1 MSGLDKAKNVSLE
14 PVIAPTLQ
22 SEVLYAQTVSTKNL
36 IVEGSAVLPDG
47 AVDLTNYA
55 YMPST
60 QLGFRNKIINGSVII
75 DQRGSATTPVVGTGY
90 SADRWFFEDGCDA
103 VFSTGQS
110 TDVPK
115 GQGFSRSIKSTV
127 TTANTSVTTNEFSVL
142 TYFIEGTDSAS
153 FAWGG
158 AGAKAITASFWV
170 KSSVA
175 GTYSFTLYNNGASRI
190 YPASYT
196 VNIPNTWEKKIIQ
209 IPGDTAGTWLTTN
222 GRGVVVNFY
231 TSLSSN
237 YLGLSTWNSSGIYGV
252 VGQVNAAAA
261 VGNTFSVTGLQIE
274 EGSVATPFEHRPIG
288 TELALCQRYYW
299 RSEDDSYFGT
309 VFSTG
314 IFDFRVEL
322 PVEMR
327 VRPLQSNNIT
337 AVILTISPAATQVNV
352 YNGAFTGVPTTY
364 GSGATMSSKK
374 GGVIRFSG
382 GSGGTNG
389 FGGRLLCGTSVY
401 FDFDAEL

>member
-1 MSGLDKAKNVSLE
+1 MSGLDKAKNVSSE

-22 SEVLYAQTVSTKNL
+22 VEDVYAQTVSTKNL

-115 GQGFSRSIKSTV
+115 GQGFSSSIKSTV

-142 TYFIEGTDSAS
+142 SYFIEGTDSAS

-158 AGAKAITASFWV
+158 TGAKAITASFWV

-231 TSLSSN
+231 TSLASN
-237 YLGLSTWNSSGIYGV
+237 FLGLSTWNSSGIYGV

-261 VGNTFSVTGLQIE
+261 VGNTFTVTGLQIE
-274 EGSVATPFEHRPIG
+274 EGVIATPFEHRPIG
-288 TELALCQRYYW
+288 TELALCQRYYYNHTPGSSAQ
-299 RSEDDSYFGT
+299 RAIGVGT
-309 VFSTG
+309 WFT
-314 IFDFRVEL
+314 
-322 PVEMR
+322 
-327 VRPLQSNNIT
+327 
-337 AVILTISPAATQVNV
+337 ATQMHIPIKFPVSMRIKPILVMPSSAGYYISYQNSTSTSISGLTLETTVTTTEQAEIYNTGLTSSTIGPALFRTNNASGNV
-352 YNGAFTGVPTTY
+352 AFN
-364 GSGATMSSKK
+364 S
-374 GGVIRFSG
+374 
-382 GSGGTNG
+382 
-389 FGGRLLCGTSVY
+389 
-401 FDFDAEL
+401 EL

>member
-1 MSGLDKAKNVSLE
+1 MSGLDKANNVSPE

-142 TYFIEGTDSAS
+142 TYYIEGTDSAS

-158 AGAKAITASFWV
+158 TGAKAITASFWV

-237 YLGLSTWNSSGIYGV
+237 FLGLSTWNSSGIYGV

-261 VGNTFSVTGLQIE
+261 VGNTFAVTGLQIE
-274 EGSVATPFEHRPIG
+274 EGIVATPFERRPIS
-288 TELALCQRYYW
+288 TELALCQRYFQ
-299 RSEDDSYFGT
+299 RLVEPPLR
-309 VFSTG
+309 G
-314 IFDFRVEL
+314 IWGAGNTYGRLGCPLLVQ
-322 PVEMR
+322 MR
-327 VRPLQSNNIT
+327 IAPRT
-337 AVILTISPAATQVNV
+337 AAGGSLTIFGSLPCWDGAATGTITSYGVNYSTDQAIEIDGAAATGTFTQFRPAVV
-352 YNGAFTGVPTTY
+352 YKTLSTANYIDA
-364 GSGATMSSKK
+364 S
-374 GGVIRFSG
+374 
-382 GSGGTNG
+382 
-389 FGGRLLCGTSVY
+389 
-401 FDFDAEL
+401 AEL

>member
-1 MSGLDKAKNVSLE
+1 MSGLDKANNVSSE

-127 TTANTSVTTNEFSVL
+127 TTANTSVTPNEFSVL

-158 AGAKAITASFWV
+158 TGAKAITASFWV

-209 IPGDTAGTWLTTN
+209 IPGDTAGTWLTTS

-237 YLGLSTWNSSGIYGV
+237 FLGLSTWNSSGIYGV

-261 VGNTFSVTGLQIE
+261 VGNTFAVTGLQIE

-288 TELALCQRYYW
+288 TELNLCRRYFY
-299 RSEDDSYFGT
+299 SIIGGELSIYNPYFNVGLSGGGQYIPT
-309 VFSTG
+309 PH
-314 IFDFRVEL
+314 
-322 PVEMR
+322 PVRMR
-327 VRPLQSNNIT
+327 VAPTMPSTTAFTYLQNAAGTALGFNVTLGSTVSGFTGSFSSNNNSGSVLPSGYTIGYNQ
-337 AVILTISPAATQVNV
+337 ATISL
-352 YNGAFTGVPTTY
+352 
-364 GSGATMSSKK
+364 SS
-374 GGVIRFSG
+374 
-382 GSGGTNG
+382 
-389 FGGRLLCGTSVY
+389 
-401 FDFDAEL
+401 EL

>member
-1 MSGLDKAKNVSLE
+1 MSGLDKANNVSPE

-47 AVDLTNYA
+47 TVDLTNYA

-75 DQRGSATTPVVGTGY
+75 DQRDSATTPVVGTGY

-115 GQGFSRSIKSTV
+115 GQGFSRSIKSTL
-127 TTANTSVTTNEFSVL
+127 TTDNTSVTTNEFSVL

-237 YLGLSTWNSSGIYGV
+237 FLGLSTWNSSGIYGV

-261 VGNTFSVTGLQIE
+261 VGNTFTVTGLQIE
-274 EGSVATPFEHRPIG
+274 EGMVATPFEHRPYA
-288 TELALCQRYYW
+288 TELALCQRYYQ
-299 RSEDDSYFGT
+299 RIALANTVTVGFGHVQSGTTERFT
-309 VFSTG
+309 VPIPVSLRTTPVLTATGSFTSVGSNGNFALSSFSVRDLEPNTVILEAVSATAHSTG
-314 IFDFRVEL
+314 PLTFFGVNGNVLAFSSEL
-322 PVEMR
+322 
-327 VRPLQSNNIT
+327 
-337 AVILTISPAATQVNV
+337 
-352 YNGAFTGVPTTY
+352 
-364 GSGATMSSKK
+364 
-374 GGVIRFSG
+374 
-382 GSGGTNG
+382 
-389 FGGRLLCGTSVY
+389 
-401 FDFDAEL
+401 